1 MKHKVA
7 GYVSVIGP
15 SYCRSRDDIYV
26 FARELGS
33 SLVNAGYVVCSGGRL
48 GIMEAVFRGAR
59 EAENYFFGATVGIL
73 PDSSRLSAN
82 RYTDISIPTGMGYAR
97 NSIVAHAGD
106 VVVAIGGGSGTM
118 SELAFAWQYGKPI
131 ICVDRFD
138 GWAADLAGRKMD
150 RRKRPPTFKASDVS
164 QVMKILKELMP

>member
-1 MKHKVA
+1 MKHKVS
-7 GYVSVIGP
+7 GYISVIGP
-15 SYCRSRDDIYV
+15 SYSRSKDDIYV
-26 FARELGS
+26 FARELGEA
-33 SLVNAGYVVCSGGRL
+33 LVNHGFVVCSGGRL

-82 RYTDISIPTGMGYAR
+82 RYTDICIPTGMGYAR

-106 VVVAIGGGSGTM
+106 VVIAIGGGSGTL

-131 ICVDRFD
+131 ICIDRFE
-138 GWAADLAGRKMD
+138 GWAAEMAGKKLD
-150 RRKRPPTFKASDVS
+150 KRKRQPTYRASDVD
-164 QVMKILKELMP
+164 QVLKILKEIMP